1 MKKIDPKT
9 FFSQNRWFYRTTF
22 YFVLVVI
29 LVALASQTLGLQ
41 SGITQILWILLGVMT
56 MFLLSAIK
64 RLLLLLKIDSD

>member
-9 FFSQNRWFYRTTF
+9 FLSQNRWFYRTTF

-64 RLLLLLKIDSD
+64 RLLMPLKID